1 MSVVL
6 LETPSDGVALL
17 RINRPE
23 RRNALNMEVRQLLVR
38 HLDEL
43 AEDADIRCAI
53 LAGDARAFAAGADIG
68 EMADLGAIELLER
81 QVGKLWDAIA
91 AFPKPLIA
99 AVNGY
104 ALGGGCELAM
114 HADIIIAGES
124 ARFGLPEVR
133 LGILPGGGGTQRLI
147 RAVGKFKAL
156 RMILTGDPVPGAE
169 AFAMGLASE
178 VVADGN
184 VESRALEMA
193 TQIAALPPLAVMQIK
208 EVVLR
213 GQDAD
218 LATGLALER
227 KALQILFSSED
238 KREGMHAFMEKRK
251 PNFVG
256 R

>member
-1 MSVVL
+1 MPVVL

-17 RINRPE
+17 RINRPQ

-38 HLDEL
+38 HLGEL
-43 AEDADIRCAI
+43 ADDADIRCVVI
-53 LAGDARAFAAGADIG
+53 TGDARAFAAGADIG

-99 AVNGY
+99 AVSGY

-133 LGILPGGGGTQRLI
+133 LGILPGGGGTQRLV

-156 RMILTGDPVPGAE
+156 YMMLTGEFMSGTE
-169 AFAMGLASE
+169 AHAMGLASR
-178 VVADGN
+178 VVPDVE
-184 VESRALEMA
+184 VESRAIETA
-193 TQIAALPPLAVMQIK
+193 AHIAALPPLAAMQIK

-227 KALQILFSSED
+227 KALQVLFSSED
-238 KREGMHAFMEKRK
+238 KHEGMHAFIEKRK
-251 PNFVG
+251 PKFVG

>member
-53 LAGDARAFAAGADIG
+53 VTGDSRAFAAGADIG

-81 QVGKLWDAIA
+81 QVGRLWDAIA

-156 RMILTGDPVPGAE
+156 RMTLTGDPVSGAE

>member
-23 RRNALNMEVRQLLVR
+23 RRNALNMEVRQFIVR
-38 HLDEL
+38 HLGEL

-53 LAGDARAFAAGADIG
+53 VTGDPRAFAAGADIG

-156 RMILTGDPVPGAE
+156 RMILTGDPVSGAE

-178 VVADGN
+178 VVPDGN

-227 KALQILFSSED
+227 KALQILFASED

>member
-6 LETPSDGVALL
+6 FETPSDGVALL

-43 AEDADIRCAI
+43 AEDADIRCAV
-53 LAGDARAFAAGADIG
+53 LTGDARAFAAGADIG

-81 QVGKLWDAIA
+81 QVGRLWDAIA

-156 RMILTGDPVPGAE
+156 RMILTGDPVSGAE

>member
-1 MSVVL
+1 
-6 LETPSDGVALL
+6 
-17 RINRPE
+17 
-23 RRNALNMEVRQLLVR
+23 MEVRQLLVR

-43 AEDADIRCAI
+43 AEDADNRCAV
-53 LAGDARAFAAGADIG
+53 LTGDARAFAAGADIG

-81 QVGKLWDAIA
+81 QVGRLWDAIA

-156 RMILTGDPVPGAE
+156 RMILTGDPVSGAE

>member
-1 MSVVL
+1 
-6 LETPSDGVALL
+6 
-17 RINRPE
+17 
-23 RRNALNMEVRQLLVR
+23 
-38 HLDEL
+38 
-43 AEDADIRCAI
+43 
-53 LAGDARAFAAGADIG
+53 
-68 EMADLGAIELLER
+68 
-81 QVGKLWDAIA
+81 
-91 AFPKPLIA
+91 
-99 AVNGY
+99 
-104 ALGGGCELAM
+104 
-114 HADIIIAGES
+114 
-124 ARFGLPEVR
+124 
-133 LGILPGGGGTQRLI
+133 
-147 RAVGKFKAL
+147 
-156 RMILTGDPVPGAE
+156 
-169 AFAMGLASE
+169 MGLASE